1 MLLTAPDPTPGK
13 YGGRLALGLAN
24 VATWARVAGED
35 LFDDPAQLAGWLGR
49 ASAASPEEV
58 EGLCAASAAD
68 PEGARAAL
76 ARLRELAEA
85 LRTVFD
91 ARLAGAV
98 PPTGALDTIGRH
110 VAEAL
115 QGARLTPGDGMFA
128 LDLPAPG
135 SSLDATR
142 LAAARSAAA
151 VLGSRTDLA
160 HLKRCPRE
168 DCRFVFVDD
177 SRNQTRRWC
186 DTRVCGNRARVA
198 RHYAR
203 AQAARSSG

>member
-1 MLLTAPDPTPGK
+1 MLLTASDPTPGK

-24 VATWARVAGED
+24 LATWARVSGED
-35 LFDDPAQLAGWLGR
+35 LLDDPVELASWLGR
-49 ASAASPEEV
+49 AHAATPEEV
-58 EGLCAASAAD
+58 DALAAASVAD
-68 PEGARAAL
+68 PDGARAAL
-76 ARLRELAEA
+76 ARLRELSEA
-85 LRTVFD
+85 LRSVFD
-91 ARLAGAV
+91 ARLAHTA
-98 PPTGALDTIGRH
+98 PPAEALETIGGH

-115 QGARLTPGDGMFA
+115 RGARLTAGDGMFA
-128 LDLPAPG
+128 LDLPSAG
-135 SSLDATR
+135 SSFDGAR

-151 VLGSRTDLA
+151 VLGSRADLA

-168 DCRFVFVDD
+168 DCRFAFVDD

-203 AQAARSSG
+203 TREARTGA